1 MPKLKVLSHK
11 TSRYEAYV
19 SQVDDEEIKTLESRG
34 YRTISDKKK
43 SGEYLLHVYEAKKVF
58 NLLDIPWLAG
68 SDVHHI
74 NYVKCDISL
83 DNLHVFPSRS
93 NHITHHNHLEKSM
106 YDFLWEFDLL
116 DRFYEE
122 HPECRLKTLKELLLD
137 ALEHKKL

>member
-1 MPKLKVLSHK
+1 MPKLKVLSHD
-11 TSRYEAYV
+11 TSRYETYV
-19 SQVDDEEIKTLESRG
+19 SQVDGEELKTLDQRG
-34 YRTISDKKK
+34 YRTISDRKAT
-43 SGEYLLHVYEAKKVF
+43 GERLLHIYEAKKVF
-58 NLLDIPWLAG
+58 DLLDIPWLADN
-68 SDVHHI
+68 DVHHI

-93 NHITHHNHLEKSM
+93 SHTGYHSRLERTM

-122 HPECRLKTLKELLLD
+122 HPELKLKTLKDLLLD